1 MKSKFRSKIEVG
13 NKNEDA
19 QPDRDLRV
27 FNSTKAG
34 N

>member
-1 MKSKFRSKIEVG
+1 MKSEFRSKIEVG

-19 QPDRDLRV
+19 QPDRDLQV
-27 FNSTKAG
+27 FKSTKAD